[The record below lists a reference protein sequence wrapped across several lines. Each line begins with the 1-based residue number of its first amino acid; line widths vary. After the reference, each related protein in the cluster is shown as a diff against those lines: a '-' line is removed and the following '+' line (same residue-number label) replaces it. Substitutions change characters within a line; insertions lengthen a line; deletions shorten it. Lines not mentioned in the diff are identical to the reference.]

1 MKTEQPFNIRRALA
15 AMAMLLPLLTA
26 CADYSGSPGGGPQDV
41 LPPVLLTSTPPQG
54 QTDFKSALITM
65 DFDEFVELREQD
77 KIYSS
82 PVLNKIYYSY
92 ALKKVKVEIEDT
104 LRPDYTYTIRFEN
117 SLVDLHEGNP
127 IRDFHYVFSTGK
139 TVDSGFIEGRVL
151 KAVDYKPED
160 RVRLLFYH
168 HRPDSFPFN
177 TEPDYVSVGDKDGRF
192 KAIHLQE
199 GCYYIYAVV
208 DEDKNYRINPVTE
221 RMAYTDSCISTQTM
235 KPMLTAT
242 TPDTA
247 ADATIT
253 TNVAGATI
261 VGTRP
266 VASASADTAKTDTI
280 ADTAATAQ
288 DIITENPLELYL
300 YNDYLPASFLKELVY
315 KQYGRME
322 IKFYYPIEQPIES
335 VKLITPLDSTE
346 EEMVE
351 RPLFVEWQWAEDRRS
366 VIGHLNDYTISQ
378 GDVVL
383 QVNGYTD
390 TVPIFLTEHQRKQN
404 TPSKFDLSAASVFL
418 SASDTLKIRANFPV
432 LNNQFNP
439 KRIAVWHL
447 VSSEKRVVDTLR
459 PKNDSLTRTTDTI
472 ILIDTTRTVTD
483 TLFQAF
489 DFFPIDIWTW
499 GLKTQTKVGEKYAVF
514 LKDSAVFDFFGRPN
528 DSTLLRWSVN
538 EPEEGG
544 DLALE
549 LKGLLPNHIYRLQ
562 LVQQSSGRVVLERR
576 MTADGQVEFLN
587 LHPDQ
592 YTFRFYQ
599 DDNDNGRWDE
609 GDYVARRQPEKHW
622 YYHKTLRVEAD
633 WRIEDVWKIE

>member
-41 LPPVLLTSTPPQG
+41 LPPVLLTSTPLQG
-54 QTDFKSALITM
+54 QTDFKSTLITM
-65 DFDEFVELREQD
+65 EFDEFVELREQD
-77 KIYSS
+77 KIYTS

-104 LRPDYTYTIRFEN
+104 LRPNYTYTIRFEN
-117 SLVDLHEGNP
+117 SLVDLHESNP

-139 TVDSGFIEGRVL
+139 TVDSGFIEGRVV

-160 RVRLLFYH
+160 RVRLLFYN

-177 TEPDYVSVGDKDGRF
+177 NEPDYVSVGDKEGRF

-221 RMAYTDSCISTQTM
+221 RMAYTDSCIPTKSM
-235 KPMLTAT
+235 KPTLAT
-242 TPDTA
+242 PTFDTA
-247 ADATIT
+247 ADDTIT
-253 TNVAGATI
+253 TNVSGATV

-266 VASASADTAKTDTI
+266 VASASADPLRLVAKTDTTVDTTAI
-280 ADTAATAQ
+280 AQAIQA
-288 DIITENPLELYL
+288 EKPLELYL

-366 VIGHLNDYTISQ
+366 VVGHLNDYTISQ
-378 GDVVL
+378 GDVVI
-383 QVNGYTD
+383 QVNGHTD
-390 TVPIFLTEHQRKQN
+390 TVPIFLTEYQRKQN
-404 TPSKFDLSAASVFL
+404 TPSQFSLS
-418 SASDTLKIRANFPV
+418 SASTFLLATDTLKIRTNFPS
-432 LNNQFNP
+432 LNHKFNQ
-439 KRIAVWHL
+439 KRMAVWHL
-447 VSSEKRVVDTLR
+447 VSSEKKIRDTL
-459 PKNDSLTRTTDTI
+459 
-472 ILIDTTRTVTD
+472 RTVTD
-483 TLFQAF
+483 TLLQAF
-489 DFFPIDIWTW
+489 DFFPIDTWTW
-499 GLKTQTKVGEKYAVF
+499 GLKTQTKVGGKYAVF

-576 MTADGQVEFLN
+576 IHYTGMVEFLN

-592 YTFRFYQ
+592 YTFRLYQ

-633 WRIEDVWKIE
+633 WRIEDKWEIKP

>member
-1 MKTEQPFNIRRALA
+1 MKTSRLLNILRALA
-15 AMAMLLPLLTA
+15 AMAIQLPLLTA

-54 QTDFKSALITM
+54 QTDFKSPLITM

-77 KIYSS
+77 KIYAS

-127 IRDFHYVFSTGK
+127 IRDFHYAFSTGG
-139 TVDSGFIEGRVL
+139 TIDSGFIEGRVV

-221 RMAYTDSCISTQTM
+221 RMAYTDSCISTKVM
-235 KPMLTAT
+235 KPTRTSTTLDTANATNTTIPESAFAAQTDTLRLALQTAT
-242 TPDTA
+242 DT
-247 ADATIT
+247 T
-253 TNVAGATI
+253 
-261 VGTRP
+261 
-266 VASASADTAKTDTI
+266 ADTT
-280 ADTAATAQ
+280 ATAQ
-288 DIITENPLELYL
+288 ALVTEKPLELYL
-300 YNDYLPASFLKELVY
+300 YNDYLPASFLKEFIY

-322 IKFYYPIEQPIES
+322 IKFYYPIEKPIES

-351 RPLFVEWQWAEDRRS
+351 RPLIVEWQWAEDRRS
-366 VIGHLNDYTISQ
+366 VVGHLNDYTISQ
-378 GDVVL
+378 GDVVI
-383 QVNGYTD
+383 QVNGHTD
-390 TVPIFLTEHQRKQN
+390 TVPIFLTEYQRKQN
-404 TPSKFDLSAASVFL
+404 TPSKFSLS
-418 SASDTLKIRANFPV
+418 SASSFLLANDTLKIRTNFPS
-432 LNNQFNP
+432 LNHKFNQ
-439 KRIAVWHL
+439 KRMAVWHL
-447 VSSEKRVVDTLR
+447 VSSEKKINDTV
-459 PKNDSLTRTTDTI
+459 RTI
-472 ILIDTTRTVTD
+472 TD
-483 TLFQAF
+483 TLLQPF
-489 DFFPIDIWTW
+489 DFFPIDTWTW
-499 GLKTQTKVGEKYAVF
+499 GVKTETKTGEKYAVF

-528 DSTLLRWSVN
+528 DSTLLRWSAN

-544 DLALE
+544 DLALD
-549 LKGLLPNHIYRLQ
+549 LQGLNSQSVYILQ
-562 LVQQSSGRVVLERR
+562 MVQQSADKVVLERR
-576 MTADGQVEFLN
+576 ITANGQVEFLN
-587 LHPDQ
+587 LRPDQ
-592 YTFRFYQ
+592 YTFRLYQ

-633 WRIEDVWKIE
+633 WRIEDKWEIKP

>member
-1 MKTEQPFNIRRALA
+1 MKTSRPLNILRALA
-15 AMAMLLPLLTA
+15 AMSILLPLLTA

-65 DFDEFVELREQD
+65 EFDEFVELREQD

-104 LRPDYTYTIRFEN
+104 LRPNYTYTIRFEN
-117 SLVDLHEGNP
+117 SLVDLHESNP
-127 IRDFHYVFSTGK
+127 IRDFHYAFSTGG
-139 TVDSGFIEGRVL
+139 TIDSGFIEGRVV

-160 RVRLLFYH
+160 RVRLLFYN

-177 TEPDYVSVGDKDGRF
+177 NEPDYVSVGDKDGRF

-208 DEDKNYRINPVTE
+208 DEDKNYRINPVVE
-221 RMAYTDSCISTQTM
+221 RMAYTDSCIPTKKM
-235 KPMLTAT
+235 KPTLAIPML
-242 TPDTA
+242 DTA
-247 ADATIT
+247 IDM
-253 TNVAGATI
+253 
-261 VGTRP
+261 
-266 VASASADTAKTDTI
+266 ADTTLPKTALVAKTDTI

-288 DIITENPLELYL
+288 DIITEKPLELYL
-300 YNDYLPASFLKELVY
+300 YNDYLPASFLKEFIY
-315 KQYGRME
+315 KQYGRIE
-322 IKFYYPIEQPIES
+322 IKFYYPIETPIESPIES

-346 EEMVE
+346 EEMIE

-366 VIGHLNDYTISQ
+366 VIGHLNDYTITD
-378 GDVVL
+378 GDVVI

-404 TPSKFDLSAASVFL
+404 IPSKFDLS
-418 SASDTLKIRANFPV
+418 SASSFLLANDTLKIRTNFPS
-432 LNNQFNP
+432 LNSRFNP

-447 VSSEKRVVDTLR
+447 VSSEKKINDTL
-459 PKNDSLTRTTDTI
+459 
-472 ILIDTTRTVTD
+472 RTVTD
-483 TLFQAF
+483 TLLQPF
-489 DFFPIDIWTW
+489 DFFPIDTWTW
-499 GLKTQTKVGEKYAVF
+499 GLSTQTKVGEKYAVF

-544 DLALE
+544 DLALD
-549 LKGLLPNHIYRLQ
+549 LQGLNPQSVYVLQ
-562 LVQQSSGRVVLERR
+562 MVQQSADKVVLERR
-576 MTADGQVEFLN
+576 ITANGQVEFLN

-592 YTFRFYQ
+592 YTFRLYQ